1 VPFKVGL
8 KLLAELRL
16 CVYQE
21 AKGEYKC
28 HFKDV
33 IKQLTKQAHLKL
45 KKDYDPS
52 GIEVKH
58 HNNLKHQW
66 EQVYP
71 DLKTKALFHD
81 YTTGQIWAGIF
92 IVKWYENFITKRNR
106 MNQIIN
112 IKKDNFEEDS
122 NASRQSGGMRYKDED
137 GENDQSL
144 INPKAMKVIGVPQAE
159 INEQ

>member
-1 VPFKVGL
+1 M
-8 KLLAELRL
+8 
-16 CVYQE
+16 
-21 AKGEYKC
+21 
-28 HFKDV
+28 
-33 IKQLTKQAHLKL
+33 
-45 KKDYDPS
+45 
-52 GIEVKH
+52 KH
-58 HNNLKHQW
+58 HNNLKNQW

-71 DLKTKALFHD
+71 DLKTKRLFHD

-122 NASRQSGGMRYKDED
+122 NASKQSGGMRYKDED